1 MSVRFQC
8 TLPER
13 RNVLRGIPRRRRPA
27 IAKKMG
33 RTFGSRTGLEVS
45 CRCVNPVGV
54 VRRTGI
60 CNGMAQSIL
69 QRVAVGDAGAMR
81 ACVDQ
86 FGGLVW
92 SLARRLAPQEA
103 EDATQEIFLDLWRSA
118 ARYDPSVASEAT
130 FVSMIA
136 RRRLIDRFRRVETR
150 LRPQAIAE
158 EDPPAPTRVQPAV
171 EVSEEA
177 SLARAALESLP
188 SDQQR
193 VLRLSVDRGLSHD
206 EIASA
211 TGLPLGTVKTHIR
224 RGLIRIRELLESR
237 ASVGAGAPA
246 VIGVRAGQRPA
257 GSEGRA
263 RP

>member
-1 MSVRFQC
+1 MSLHAPIF
-8 TLPER
+8 LPGR
-13 RNVLRGIPRRRRPA
+13 RNALQGIPRRARP
-27 IAKKMG
+27 KLG
-33 RTFGSRTGLEVS
+33 RATRVPVGSCLIVKIS
-45 CRCVNPVGV
+45 CHRVNPTGQE
-54 VRRTGI
+54 RRTGYAS
-60 CNGMAQSIL
+60 GMAESIL
-69 QRVAVGDAGAMR
+69 QRVAVGDAKAMR
-81 ACVDQ
+81 ACIDQ
-86 FGGLVW
+86 FGGVVW
-92 SLARRLAPQEA
+92 SLARRLAPKEA

-136 RRRLIDRFRRVETR
+136 RRRLIDRLRRVENR

-158 EDPPAPTRVQPAV
+158 LDPPAPSGVQPAI

-177 SLARAALESLP
+177 SVARAALESLP
-188 SDQQR
+188 PDQQR

-237 ASVGAGAPA
+237 SAAGAGATA